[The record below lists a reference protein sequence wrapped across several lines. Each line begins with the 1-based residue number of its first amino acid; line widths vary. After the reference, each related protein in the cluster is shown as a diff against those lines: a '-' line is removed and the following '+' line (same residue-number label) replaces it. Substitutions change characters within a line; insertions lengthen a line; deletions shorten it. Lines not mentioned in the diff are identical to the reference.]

1 MNSSAYITRKS
12 FVHNLN
18 PSLKILAFIVFIAMI
33 FLPLGFFA
41 QAILGIFLV
50 GAFFLA
56 KLPKKMMW
64 NIIKSVIILFILLLL
79 INWAVYKT
87 PIAVH
92 LPDYIH
98 LRMGSFDLISKA
110 SPYLASPEQ
119 AIANQTYVS
128 QIWGGINPSP
138 INIDGLTYNFNNQ
151 QYHFTI
157 SEIISQNKAAESA
170 KSFFDS
176 LSNSLKTDFLKLA
189 GGNRVLAEQY
199 SWVVNNSFELTTN
212 LGVNLG
218 KFQSI
223 TVANADWNLPDQA
236 YFFQTKWYTFSP
248 KAIELALFIS
258 FKVFLIIVL
267 STLLTATTTSIELTY
282 ALEDLLSPL
291 RILRLPV
298 NEASMMIAIA
308 LRFIP
313 SLLSESKRI
322 MNAQA
327 SRGVDF
333 KNGNLVD
340 KTKSLVSLVVPL
352 FSIAFKKAEELA
364 NAMDARAYNPRYA
377 RTRFRVFNL
386 KFYDWLAFFILSLT
400 FGILIGF
407 TIVHIIF
414 TPFGLFEAAVMYS

>member
-1 MNSSAYITRKS
+1 
-12 FVHNLN
+12 
-18 PSLKILAFIVFIAMI
+18 
-33 FLPLGFFA
+33 
-41 QAILGIFLV
+41 
-50 GAFFLA
+50 
-56 KLPKKMMW
+56 
-64 NIIKSVIILFILLLL
+64 
-79 INWAVYKT
+79 
-87 PIAVH
+87 
-92 LPDYIH
+92 
-98 LRMGSFDLISKA
+98 MGSFDLISKA